1 MNVTYSYQCTAR
13 VLVHEGQEL
22 TRWEASK
29 KGLEELFEKESI
41 SRVRPEVNTDTCSFE
56 RWTKGQFGDVVTL
69 K

>member
-1 MNVTYSYQCTAR
+1 MTVIYSYQCTAR

-41 SRVRPEVNTDTCSFE
+41 SRVRPEVNTDTCSLE
-56 RWTKGQFGDVVTL
+56 RWVRSIR
-69 K
+69 